1 MSRAKRLTAA
11 ATAAAFS
18 VLTFAAAP
26 ATAETV
32 AEEHCVL
39 DIDNGEQVCFTAF
52 DEAVTHATQ
61 GRVDSA
67 PASLTGQ
74 QARTAL
80 RTELAGDVLQG
91 TFFEDDD
98 FGGDSLTITG
108 ESLCPKDGVVNF
120 QYNLDDSWQDK
131 ISSVQAWGNCW
142 LWLYPGPDLGG
153 DRDGP
158 FKENHSSIGGYMNDR
173 TESIGFS

>member
-1 MSRAKRLTAA
+1 MSRTTRAAVA

-18 VLTFAAAP
+18 ALTFTAAS
-26 ATAETV
+26 ATADPV
-32 AEEHCVL
+32 AEQHCVL
-39 DIDNGEQVCFTAF
+39 DTGSGEQTCFATF
-52 DEAVTHATQ
+52 DDAVAHASQ
-61 GRVDSA
+61 GRVDNA
-67 PASLTGQ
+67 PANLAAQDTR
-74 QARTAL
+74 AAL
-80 RTELAGDVLQG
+80 RTELAGDILQG
-91 TFFEDDD
+91 TFFEDDN

-120 QYNLDDSWQDK
+120 QYNLDGSWKDR

-142 LWLYPGPDLGG
+142 LWLYPGPDLSG